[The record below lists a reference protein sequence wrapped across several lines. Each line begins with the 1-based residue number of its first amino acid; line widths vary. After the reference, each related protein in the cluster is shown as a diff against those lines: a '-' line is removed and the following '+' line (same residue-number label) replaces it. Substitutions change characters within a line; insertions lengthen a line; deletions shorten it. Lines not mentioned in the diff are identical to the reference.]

1 MRISDWSS
9 DVCSSDLLA
18 SHEQATSNQLVV
30 VTLPSLQGTAI
41 DDFGYQLGRHWG
53 IGQQGRD
60 NGALLIVAPS
70 ERAVRIE
77 VGYGL
82 EGDLPDA
89 TAHAIIANEILPAF
103 RQGDYPGGIAAGVD
117 AIILAIAGAY
127 QPLARRARGGGGPQ
141 QGFSLERRSVV

>member
-9 DVCSSDLLA
+9 DVCSSDL
-18 SHEQATSNQLVV
+18 
-30 VTLPSLQGTAI
+30 

-60 NGALLIVAPS
+60 NGALLLVAPS
-70 ERAVRIE
+70 ERAVRLE

-89 TAHAIIANEILPAF
+89 TAHAIIANENLPAF
-103 RQGDYPGGIAAGVD
+103 RQGDYPGPIAARGAD
-117 AIILAIAGAY
+117 TLLAID
-127 QPLARRARGGGGPQ
+127 GP
-141 QGFSLERRSVV
+141 S

>member
-9 DVCSSDLLA
+9 DVCSSDL
-18 SHEQATSNQLVV
+18 
-30 VTLPSLQGTAI
+30 

-82 EGDLPDA
+82 AGDLPDA
-89 TAHAIIANEILPAF
+89 TAHATIANEILPAF
-103 RQGDYPGGIAAGVD
+103 RQGASPAGIAARVD
-117 AIILAIAGAY
+117 AIVLAFAGAFDA
-127 QPLARRARGGGGPQ
+127 LERGARGGGVEPT
-141 QGFSLERRSVV
+141 GFLIVGSLVSVFAH

>member
-9 DVCSSDLLA
+9 DVCSSDL
-18 SHEQATSNQLVV
+18 
-30 VTLPSLQGTAI
+30 

-82 EGDLPDA
+82 AGDLPDA

-117 AIILAIAGAY
+117 AIILAIAGADRKSTR
-127 QPLARRARGGGGPQ
+127 LN
-141 QGFSLERRSVV
+141 SSH

>member
-60 NGALLIVAPS
+60 NGALLIVAPN
-70 ERAVRIE
+70 ERTVRIE

-82 EGDLPDA
+82 EGELPDA
-89 TAHAIIANEILPAF
+89 TSHAIG
-103 RQGDYPGGIAAGVD
+103 RTSC
-117 AIILAIAGAY
+117 
-127 QPLARRARGGGGPQ
+127 RARVCQ
-141 QGFSLERRSVV
+141 YV